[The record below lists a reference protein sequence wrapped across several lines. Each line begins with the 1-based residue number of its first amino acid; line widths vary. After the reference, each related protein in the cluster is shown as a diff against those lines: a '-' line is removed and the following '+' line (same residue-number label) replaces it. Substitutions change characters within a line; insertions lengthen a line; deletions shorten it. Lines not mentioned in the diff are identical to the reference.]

1 MNYDM
6 DIKKNQVYEV
16 EILDNGFKGEG
27 IAKIDGFTVFIPN
40 AIKGEKVEIKILK
53 VLSSYA
59 FAKIERF
66 LEVSENRRDEDCE
79 TYSKCG
85 GCVMRHIDYNATLDM
100 KRNSVIST
108 LNKQGFNDVVV
119 NDTIGMENPLYY
131 RNKLQYPLGKDAD
144 GKPVMGVFAERTH
157 RVVPTEHCYIQNER
171 LQEIANGIF
180 DFIKKNDI
188 PVYDEVNLSGEIR
201 HLVLRVGV
209 KTGEVMVVIVSNEK
223 KITKELELVQ
233 YIADNFPNVKTVV
246 KNINMKDTNV
256 ILGRENVVLLGDGFI
271 YDELLGFR
279 FKISP
284 MSFYQVNPYQTEKLY
299 SKAIEYAGVSGDET
313 VFDLYC
319 GIGTIGIC
327 ASKNV
332 KKLYGIETV
341 SEAIED
347 AKRNAKENGI
357 ENAEFFVGDVEK
369 ALPEFIAERGI
380 CADVIFVDPPRKGCD
395 RSAIE
400 TILEIEPKRIVYIS
414 CNPATLARDL
424 RLFDEKYVVREVTPV
439 DMFPFTRTRGVLL
452 GATTK
457 ARHIIL
463 EDVIFTNE

>member
-1 MNYDM
+1 MYY
-6 DIKKNQVYEV
+6 K
-16 EILDNGFKGEG
+16 
-27 IAKIDGFTVFIPN
+27 AK
-40 AIKGEKVEIKILK
+40 
-53 VLSSYA
+53 
-59 FAKIERF
+59 
-66 LEVSENRRDEDCE
+66 
-79 TYSKCG
+79 
-85 GCVMRHIDYNATLDM
+85 
-100 KRNSVIST
+100 
-108 LNKQGFNDVVV
+108 
-119 NDTIGMENPLYY
+119 
-131 RNKLQYPLGKDAD
+131 
-144 GKPVMGVFAERTH
+144 
-157 RVVPTEHCYIQNER
+157 
-171 LQEIANGIF
+171 
-180 DFIKKNDI
+180 
-188 PVYDEVNLSGEIR
+188 
-201 HLVLRVGV
+201 
-209 KTGEVMVVIVSNEK
+209 
-223 KITKELELVQ
+223 
-233 YIADNFPNVKTVV
+233 
-246 KNINMKDTNV
+246 
-256 ILGRENVVLLGDGFI
+256 
-271 YDELLGFR
+271 
-279 FKISP
+279 
-284 MSFYQVNPYQTEKLY
+284 
-299 SKAIEYAGVSGDET
+299 EYAGVSGDET

>member
-1 MNYDM
+1 M

-201 HLVLRVGV
+201 HLDWRGY
-209 KTGEVMVVIVSNEK
+209 GS
-223 KITKELELVQ
+223 
-233 YIADNFPNVKTVV
+233 
-246 KNINMKDTNV
+246 
-256 ILGRENVVLLGDGFI
+256 
-271 YDELLGFR
+271 
-279 FKISP
+279 
-284 MSFYQVNPYQTEKLY
+284 
-299 SKAIEYAGVSGDET
+299 
-313 VFDLYC
+313 YC
-319 GIGTIGIC
+319 
-327 ASKNV
+327 
-332 KKLYGIETV
+332 
-341 SEAIED
+341 
-347 AKRNAKENGI
+347 
-357 ENAEFFVGDVEK
+357 F
-369 ALPEFIAERGI
+369 
-380 CADVIFVDPPRKGCD
+380 
-395 RSAIE
+395 
-400 TILEIEPKRIVYIS
+400 
-414 CNPATLARDL
+414 
-424 RLFDEKYVVREVTPV
+424 
-439 DMFPFTRTRGVLL
+439 
-452 GATTK
+452 
-457 ARHIIL
+457 
-463 EDVIFTNE
+463 